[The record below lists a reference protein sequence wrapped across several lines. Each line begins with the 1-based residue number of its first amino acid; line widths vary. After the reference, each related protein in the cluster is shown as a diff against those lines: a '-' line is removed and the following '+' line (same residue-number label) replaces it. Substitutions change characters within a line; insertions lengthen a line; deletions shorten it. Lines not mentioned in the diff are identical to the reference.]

1 MERHFEIPRKQGRVL
16 MSMNFFGAKLTSV
29 LASEG
34 KTQGQLAQEAGV
46 SQSLV
51 TYLTSGKQT
60 CSIKFLKKIIEA
72 SSDDPFKRADLLAAH
87 LWDHMQAAGAAKSLV
102 QILIN
107 AHDAKQ
113 SFQPSDLV
121 DLRDAPSLPERK
133 QEKILIGRSN
143 QQPK

>member
-1 MERHFEIPRKQGRVL
+1 MV
-16 MSMNFFGAKLTSV
+16 SMNFFGAKLTSV
-29 LASEG
+29 LVSEG

-72 SSDDPFKRADLLAAH
+72 SSEDPFKRADLLAAH
-87 LWDHMQAAGAAKSLV
+87 LWDHMQAAGSAKSLV

-113 SFQPSDLV
+113 TFQSSDFV
-121 DLRDAPSLPERK
+121 DLRDSSKPPERK
-133 QEKILIGRSN
+133 QEKILVGRIA
-143 QQPK
+143 QQSKLGS